1 MRAVASLAVVLGL
14 LWISPHLP
22 AQQPSGEA
30 IAHVKRG
37 IQARQEQR
45 LDEAVREFQ
54 AALGLGLNIAEVHAE
69 LGLAQHHQGN
79 LAAAVESF
87 REALAIKPSL
97 TGVFSLLGYDLL
109 MLGRA
114 GESLSYLEQA
124 GQAAPEDLKLKSW
137 LGLAY
142 LQSGDTKRAIETL
155 RAVRASQPGDVDV
168 LFYLAEAHQGA
179 LDDLRATSSQSD
191 SAHQAA
197 LDDLRAEASRLDPER
212 AKKVFASERGPLD
225 TAPRSAVPVS
235 AAAQTREHLI
245 RQECTQCHKW
255 TPPGIL
261 PKKAWFGKTAKMF
274 GLANDGLLA
283 STGRP
288 IGQVE
293 LAEAAAYFEKLAP
306 AELDT
311 PALNFSQD
319 GSIRLVARNLKGVPP
334 SDQLPG
340 TANVR
345 LVDLFADTT
354 GPEIVACDMI
364 SGWVSWADPQS
375 TELRLR
381 GIARLSNPDHAEAV
395 DLDQDG
401 RMDLVV
407 ADLGEVMPSDKTE
420 GAVVWLRQ
428 TADRQF
434 EIHRLIENTGRV
446 ADVQAADFDADG
458 DLDLVVAEFGWIT
471 VGRILYLENQS
482 NGLDP
487 AKSTFKPITLDS
499 RTGTIHVPVVDL
511 NDDGKPDF
519 IALISQHHE
528 AVVAFINQ
536 GAGRF
541 EKQDIFVAPHPHW
554 GTSGIEIVDFDQ
566 DGDSDVLLTNG
577 DTMDDMIRFKPYQG
591 VAWLENRGQLQFTH
605 HRIGRYYG
613 VMRAEAG
620 DLDGDGD
627 LDVVAS
633 SWIPELS
640 EEVRQAMKL
649 PGVVW
654 FERKTDGSFEPHPLV
669 DDSCD
674 HPTLEVGDVNGD
686 GRLDVIT
693 GTAWLGKPPSGREPN
708 AVQVWVQ
715 QDKP

>member
-1 MRAVASLAVVLGL
+1 MAKRAIASLAVVIGL
-14 LWISPHLP
+14 SWIVPQTP
-22 AQQPSGEA
+22 AQQPNQEA

-37 IQARQEQR
+37 MQARQEHR
-45 LDEAVREFQ
+45 LDEAVRELRE
-54 AALGLGLNIAEVHAE
+54 ALRLGLNIAEVHAE
-69 LGLAQHHQGN
+69 LGLALHRQGD
-79 LAAAVESF
+79 LSAAVASF
-87 REALAIKPSL
+87 SKALAMKPGL

-109 MLGRA
+109 MLGQSA
-114 GESLSYLEQA
+114 EALPYLEQA
-124 GQAAPEDLKLKSW
+124 VEAAPADLKLKSW

-142 LQSGDTKRAIETL
+142 LRSGDSQRAVETL
-155 RAVRASQPGDVDV
+155 DEVRSSQPNDVDV
-168 LFYLAEAHQGA
+168 LLYLIEAHQAGLKEA
-179 LDDLRATSSQSD
+179 AASRTGITAAQ
-191 SAHQAA
+191 QAA
-197 LDDLRAEASRLDPER
+197 LDELQAEVSRLDPER
-212 AKKVFASERGPLD
+212 AKEVSESERKPEGSSPGLS
-225 TAPRSAVPVS
+225 TASKDLG
-235 AAAQTREHLI
+235 HLI

-288 IGQVE
+288 MREVE
-293 LAEAAAYFEKLAP
+293 LGEAAAYFQRLAP

-311 PALNFSQD
+311 PALELSPS
-319 GSIRLVARNLKGVPP
+319 GSIRLTPSSLTGVPP
-334 SDQLPG
+334 SDRLPG

-345 LVDLFADTT
+345 LLDLFADVE
-354 GPEIVACDMI
+354 GEEIVACDMI
-364 SGWVSWADPQS
+364 SGWVAWADPRS
-375 TELRLR
+375 TDQRLK

-401 RMDLVV
+401 LMDLVV

-428 TADRQF
+428 IADHQF
-434 EIHRLIENTGRV
+434 ETHRLIENIGRV

-471 VGRILYLENQS
+471 VGRILYLENQPS
-482 NGLDP
+482 GANPGP
-487 AKSTFKPITLDS
+487 PTFKSITLDE

-519 IALISQHHE
+519 LALISQHHE

-536 GAGRF
+536 GAGQF

-554 GTSGIEIVDFDQ
+554 GTSGIEVVDFDK

-591 VAWLENRGQLQFTH
+591 IAWLENRGQLEFTH
-605 HRIGRYYG
+605 HAIGRYYG
-613 VMRAEAG
+613 AMRAEAG
-620 DLDGDGD
+620 DMDGDGD

-640 EEVRQAMKL
+640 GSERQAMNL
-649 PGVVW
+649 PGVIW
-654 FERKTDGSFEPHPLV
+654 FERMADGSFEPHPLI

-674 HPTLEVGDVNGD
+674 HPTVELGDVNGD

-693 GTAWLGKPPSGREPN
+693 GTAWLGTPPTGREPA
-708 AVQVWVQ
+708 AVEVWVQ
-715 QDKP
+715 QDAR